1 MNNEKNEFFINND
14 IQVNRIVCRILL
26 WMTLMFPALFI
37 LSFVGVFA
45 IRWNELIIIS
55 PIGCICT
62 ILPTV
67 LQKLNVASRTQKY
80 CSVIAL
86 SIVIAIMAS
95 NARLGIYMTYALALA
110 ISCLYFDT
118 RFTRHIAIL
127 GYICLVVAVFF
138 RSRNVVLTA
147 GDTPLNWFRGYVTG
161 FTLEFIA
168 MSAVFITIT
177 KRARKLLESLHDTE
191 RVKEV
196 MDNCEKASGDLGYAM
211 NKLHHSLDISR
222 QNSEQI
228 AVSAGKTL
236 EDCTHNQEYVSDI
249 VDCVHQ
255 LTVMTEQI
263 VDKSN
268 QMQQASGET
277 YRRTQDYIAT
287 MDGAVSSMQ
296 DIETATSET
305 EATIYLLETQSREIE
320 ELTELIVN
328 IADQTNL
335 LALNASIEAARAGEN
350 GRGFSVVADEVRKL
364 AEESHIAVEKITQR
378 VRNIQDGV
386 DKAEKS
392 VKQNAVSVKSGM
404 DYISNA
410 KAEAINL
417 GRVQAASKDI
427 VDEISQSCYASK
439 DYVEKVVHMSENM
452 NGLMDHS
459 ADMVMEI
466 KDSLA
471 EQNSLMNELTSIF
484 EEVNHVSTYL
494 QNLVEE

>member
-1 MNNEKNEFFINND
+1 MNNEQNGFFINND
-14 IQVNRIVCRILL
+14 IRVNRIVCKILL
-26 WMTLMFPALFI
+26 WMTLMFPALF
-37 LSFVGVFA
+37 LLTFLGVFA
-45 IRWNELIIIS
+45 IGWNELIIIS

-67 LQKLNVASRTQKY
+67 LQKLNVPSRTQKY

-86 SIVIAIMAS
+86 SVVIAIMGS
-95 NARLGIYMTYALALA
+95 NARLGIYMTYVLALA

-118 RFTRHIAIL
+118 KFTRHIAIL
-127 GYICLVVAVFF
+127 GYICLVIAVFF
-138 RSRNVVLTA
+138 RSRNVVLSA

-161 FTLEFIA
+161 FTLEYIA

-196 MDNCEKASGDLGYAM
+196 VDNCEKASSDLGCAID
-211 NKLHHSLDISR
+211 KLHHSLDISR

-228 AVSAGKTL
+228 AVSAGKTMD
-236 EDCTHNQEYVSDI
+236 DCTHNQEYVSDI
-249 VDCVHQ
+249 VDCIHQ
-255 LTVMTEQI
+255 LTAMTEQI
-263 VDKSN
+263 VENSSR
-268 QMQQASGET
+268 MQQASDET

-287 MDGAVSSMQ
+287 MDGAVSNMQ
-296 DIETATSET
+296 DIETATAET
-305 EATIYLLETQSREIE
+305 EATMHLLETQSREIE

-378 VRNIQDGV
+378 VKNIQDGV
-386 DKAEKS
+386 DTAGKS
-392 VKQNAVSVKSGM
+392 VKRNAVSVKSGI

-410 KAEAINL
+410 KAEAIDL
-417 GRVQAASKDI
+417 GQVQAASKGI
-427 VDEISQSCYASK
+427 VDEISQSCQTSK
-439 DYVEKVVHMSENM
+439 DYVEQVVHMTENM
-452 NGLMDHS
+452 TGLMDHS
-459 ADMVMEI
+459 TDMVMEI

-471 EQNSLMNELTSIF
+471 EQNTLMNELTSIF
-484 EEVNHVSTYL
+484 EEVNQVSMYL